1 MLHTSDRDIALN
13 SRALTGQVAII
24 TGGGRGLGRAF
35 AIALAEVG
43 VAVAVVARSANQVA
57 ETVAQITTAGGRA
70 IGLVADVSD
79 RQAVAQMVSSVEQ
92 QFGSV
97 DLLINNAGIVSPL
110 GPLWETDPDEWWRNV
125 EINVRSVLL
134 CSHAVLPGMVARR
147 RGRIIN
153 IASGAGTLAIP
164 YGSAYITSKTAMIR
178 LTENL
183 ALETEEYGVT
193 IFAVNPGFVR
203 TAMSEYL
210 ATSAPGEKWMAWAQT
225 IFDEGQDVPAD
236 YVVALVL
243 RLAAGDADQLSGR
256 FISYNDDLTAL
267 VGHVDEIQQRN
278 LFLLRLQNLDGVRP
292 LSVRA
297 VKS

>member
-1 MLHTSDRDIALN
+1 MLNTPERDVELN

-35 AIALAEVG
+35 AIALAGVG
-43 VAVAVVARSANQVA
+43 VAVAVVARSAEQVA

-70 IGLVADVSD
+70 IGLSADVSD
-79 RQAVAQMVSSVEQ
+79 RQAVAQMVSTVEQ
-92 QFGSV
+92 QLGPV
-97 DLLINNAGIVSPL
+97 DLLLNNAGIVSPL
-110 GPLWETDPDEWWRNV
+110 GPLWETDPDEWWRSV

-153 IASGAGTLAIP
+153 VASGAGTVAIA
-164 YGSAYITSKTAMIR
+164 YGSAYTTSKAAMIR

-183 ALETEEYGVT
+183 ALETQAHGVT
-193 IFAVNPGFVR
+193 IFAINPGFVR

-210 ATSAPGEKWMAWAQT
+210 ATSAPGEKWMAWTQT
-225 IFDEGQDVPAD
+225 VFDEGQDVPAD
-236 YVVALVL
+236 YAVALVL
-243 RLAAGDADQLSGR
+243 RLAAGDVDRLSGR

-267 VGHVDEIQQRN
+267 VAHVDAIQQGN
-278 LFLLRLQNLDGVRP
+278 LYLLRLQNLEGVRP
-292 LSVRA
+292 LSVR
-297 VKS
+297 VV